1 MPVSASKRRTNNAW
15 DQRNMAV
22 LATKVR
28 KETAEK
34 FKKFCTDHGTNPNVE
49 LRKYV
54 LQCIGEE
61 PK

>member
-1 MPVSASKRRTNNAW
+1 
-15 DQRNMAV
+15 MAV

-34 FKKFCTDHGTNPNVE
+34 FKKFCTDRGTNPNVE